1 MGFPNDEKE
10 VKIFD
15 KLPTADET
23 AFEAGVLLVST
34 AHATSRIILYA
45 PGLKSLGAIDNSNSD
60 ASATWSRSVSTGFR
74 FGTTYTISAEVA
86 VEVNGVFAKG
96 TFKVS
101 SSLSLTAEWS
111 KVVTETIS
119 FQVPAGGKAL
129 AYQGFL
135 RSAVLQYS
143 NSTYTYLDDKG
154 VGLTP
159 IVVTTK
165 ELKQ

>member
-1 MGFPNDEKE
+1 MGFPNEDKE

-15 KLPTADET
+15 KLPTANEE
-23 AFEAGVLLVST
+23 AFDAGVPLDST
-34 AHATSRIILYA
+34 AHAMTRIILYA
-45 PGLKSLGAIDNSNSD
+45 PGLRSIGAIDNSGSD

-86 VEVNGVFAKG
+86 VEINGVFAKG

-111 KVVTETIS
+111 KLVTETIS
-119 FQVPAGGKAL
+119 FQVPGGKKAF
-129 AYQGFL
+129 AYQGYL
-135 RSAVLQYS
+135 RSALLQYS
-143 NSTYTYLDDKG
+143 NSKYAYKDDNG

-165 ELKQ
+165 ELKK